1 MEQLY
6 FLCDSNYIEN
16 FVAILDVIINVK
28 TTLFQCRTA
37 NAKEILCNH
46 VRCLS
51 EYSHSRTPDRDFR
64 CFTYVRDISISHTHT
79 RPRERYKTN
88 SRTLATRRSVTSLF
102 C

>member
-16 FVAILDVIINVK
+16 FVAILDVVINVK

-37 NAKEILCNH
+37 NADEILCNH

-64 CFTYVRDISISHTHT
+64 CFTHVRYFYPTH
-79 RPRERYKTN
+79 PYQP
-88 SRTLATRRSVTSLF
+88 
-102 C
+102 